1 MSILSAEY
9 DVEVAKRVYGDE
21 RVEDR
26 NVEIAR
32 NMVADGEP
40 VEKIIRYTGLTRDEL
55 ESLSV

>member
-40 VEKIIRYTGLTRDEL
+40 VEKIIRYTGLTRDEV
-55 ESLSV
+55 ENLSV